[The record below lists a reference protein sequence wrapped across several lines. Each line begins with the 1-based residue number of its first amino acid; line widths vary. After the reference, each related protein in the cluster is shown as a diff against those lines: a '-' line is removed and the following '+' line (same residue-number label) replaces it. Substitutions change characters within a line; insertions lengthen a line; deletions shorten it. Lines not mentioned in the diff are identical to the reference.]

1 MTEPLDVD
9 DLIHANASLRGI
21 CDTLSTRIAELEEE
35 RSRVLHIGRTD
46 SLTGL
51 VNRGA
56 FLSGLTEKLAAST
69 RFGMTVG
76 LYVVDL
82 DRFKDINDTLG
93 HEAGDLLLQEVGE
106 RLAGIART
114 NDIVA
119 RLGGDEFAVIAEM
132 NPDGAEAAPLARRIL
147 NALLRPVELMGRSV
161 LPGASIGVALYPN
174 DAKDASNLRRYA
186 DLALYRAKSG
196 GRGQFKVFDEAL
208 RMEGELRRTLEA
220 DLRRAVDQREI
231 VPWFQ
236 PVVDAVS
243 SQVCG
248 VEVLA
253 RWNHPEQGLV
263 MPAKF
268 VPIAEELGL
277 IGRIDQAIFD
287 QACVIAAP
295 WVAEGL
301 IETLSCNV
309 SPRELLDVNFADN
322 LIARATK
329 NGLPHGS
336 LLVEIT
342 ETFLMQDMDLA
353 RRHIER
359 LAAHS
364 VRVAL
369 DDFGIGYSNLRAL
382 MQLPIDTLK
391 IDRSLTKD
399 IGTDERV
406 TALIRLLAQTTRALG
421 LSVIAEGVEDESHA
435 VHLRALGCSRMQ
447 GYLFARPM
455 PAAQM
460 DLFLRQAN
468 LPLINAPQRIVA

>member
-1 MTEPLDVD
+1 
-9 DLIHANASLRGI
+9 
-21 CDTLSTRIAELEEE
+21 
-35 RSRVLHIGRTD
+35 
-46 SLTGL
+46 
-51 VNRGA
+51 
-56 FLSGLTEKLAAST
+56 
-69 RFGMTVG
+69 
-76 LYVVDL
+76 
-82 DRFKDINDTLG
+82 
-93 HEAGDLLLQEVGE
+93 
-106 RLAGIART
+106 
-114 NDIVA
+114 
-119 RLGGDEFAVIAEM
+119 
-132 NPDGAEAAPLARRIL
+132 
-147 NALLRPVELMGRSV
+147 
-161 LPGASIGVALYPN
+161 
-174 DAKDASNLRRYA
+174 
-186 DLALYRAKSG
+186 
-196 GRGQFKVFDEAL
+196 
-208 RMEGELRRTLEA
+208 
-220 DLRRAVDQREI
+220 
-231 VPWFQ
+231 
-236 PVVDAVS
+236 
-243 SQVCG
+243 
-248 VEVLA
+248 
-253 RWNHPEQGLV
+253 

-421 LSVIAEGVEDESHA
+421 LSFIAEGVEDESHA